1 MALFKKFSNGV
12 RRNEAS
18 RALADRLTGPLY
30 AFLFFLALGTL
41 WTYGESR
48 SLESRAQMVLP
59 PALMDGRDGAEP
71 YYFPIS
77 HVQPKYDDKD

>member
-1 MALFKKFSNGV
+1 MALFKKYSSDV
-12 RRNEAS
+12 QRAEAS

-48 SLESRAQMVLP
+48 SLESRARTVLP
-59 PALMDGRDGAEP
+59 PALLDGRDGAEP

-77 HVQPKYDDKD
+77 HVRPTYDDKD